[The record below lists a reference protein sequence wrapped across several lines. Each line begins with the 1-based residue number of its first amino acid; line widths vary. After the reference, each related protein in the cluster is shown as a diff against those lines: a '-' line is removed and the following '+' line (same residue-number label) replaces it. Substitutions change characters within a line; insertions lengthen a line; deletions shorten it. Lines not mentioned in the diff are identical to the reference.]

1 MGAALT
7 IRFDNKTRRRIAQIA
22 ERRRIS
28 EAEVIRL
35 ALNSWPDFHAI
46 DKTPYEL
53 MADLIGSVNGGDPKR
68 SENGGPKFKA
78 YLKEKHKRS
87 KL

>member
-1 MGAALT
+1 MPPALT
-7 IRFDNKTRRRIAQIA
+7 IRFDKKTRRRIARIA

-35 ALNSWPDFHAI
+35 ALDSWEDFHAI

-53 MADLIGSVNGGDPKR
+53 LADLIGSVNGGDPKR
-68 SENGGPKFKA
+68 SQNGGQKFKA
-78 YLKEKHKRS
+78 YLKEKHRRS
-87 KL
+87 KP